1 MDMSHRAPSTPRPRR
16 GVIVKTYAFAQVS
29 EPALL
34 RDCETIHAR
43 ERGVTAQ
50 ALAYLAEVDARKA
63 YVPAGY
69 DSMFA
74 YCVGALRLSADAT
87 FKRIKG
93 ARAAR
98 RFPAIFAA
106 VADGRLHLGAVVLL
120 APHLNR
126 ENAVELLAAAAHK
139 SKAQVEQLLAEHFP
153 QPDLVAAV
161 RAIPVSVRDQAD
173 RELAMT

>member
-1 MDMSHRAPSTPRPRR
+1 P
-16 GVIVKTYAFAQVS
+16 QVS

-34 RDCETIHAR
+34 RDCETVHAR
-43 ERGVTAQ
+43 ERGVTAE

-74 YCVGALRLSADAT
+74 YCVGALRLSADAA
-87 FKRIKG
+87 FKRIKA

-98 RFPAIFAA
+98 RFPALFAA

-120 APHLNR
+120 APHLT
-126 ENAVELLAAAAHK
+126 EDTADELLTAATYRT
-139 SKAQVEQLLAEHFP
+139 KAEIERL
-153 QPDLVAAV
+153 
-161 RAIPVSVRDQAD
+161 
-173 RELAMT
+173 